1 MDLSFYIIDVL
12 RRFAGPPLGGKGGR
26 HPLNKA
32 EITKKLEETF
42 PALEGKLLREGQTES
57 RVVRVALKR
66 MAENQFDLPEE
77 NWFLRCVYNDGETG
91 PLPRPGKGRRII
103 GYWAPEPEGFR
114 DEELRFL
121 IDSVMY
127 SGILSNEVAQSLA
140 KRLQKLGG
148 KELHRITPYTSGGF
162 GARRSDVLSDT
173 DLWQNLRVIQ
183 EGIQKQ
189 RQISFQLC
197 VYRLKGGRVVLF
209 PESEH
214 TLSPVELVLH
224 NGRYYLLGAYDKS
237 DNVYFSRVDLMKK
250 VELKGAD
257 FPGRDRRN
265 VPALRSF
272 WRGSYQRKYPIMF
285 GREIQRFRLRCDK
298 EHLTQVVDTFGES
311 LRLLPNTETAE
322 TVDVEVE
329 ASEGAMERW
338 ILSQG
343 DYLQVVNP
351 DKDFLERLRQQI
363 GLLEEKYGD

>member
-103 GYWAPEPEGFR
+103 GYWAPEPEDFR

-127 SGILSNEVAQSLA
+127 SGILPDEVAQSLA
-140 KRLQKLGG
+140 KRLQRLGG

-162 GARRSDVLSDT
+162 GARRSDVPSDT
-173 DLWQNLRVIQ
+173 DLWQNLRVI
-183 EGIQKQ
+183 
-189 RQISFQLC
+189 
-197 VYRLKGGRVVLF
+197 
-209 PESEH
+209 
-214 TLSPVELVLH
+214 
-224 NGRYYLLGAYDKS
+224 
-237 DNVYFSRVDLMKK
+237 
-250 VELKGAD
+250 
-257 FPGRDRRN
+257 
-265 VPALRSF
+265 
-272 WRGSYQRKYPIMF
+272 
-285 GREIQRFRLRCDK
+285 
-298 EHLTQVVDTFGES
+298 
-311 LRLLPNTETAE
+311 
-322 TVDVEVE
+322 
-329 ASEGAMERW
+329 
-338 ILSQG
+338 
-343 DYLQVVNP
+343 
-351 DKDFLERLRQQI
+351 
-363 GLLEEKYGD
+363 